1 MFNRED
7 RTWKSL
13 GTIATLLTLTAALAL
28 SGCSTAT
35 KEPQAA
41 PAMTEGGGET
51 KNFVAL
57 NWYLRKPIDNLKDQD
72 AVEAEVN
79 KIIKDK
85 VNASLKVNFIDSA
98 GWEDKMKVMSAAGE
112 PYDLVFT
119 SHWTNRL
126 DLNVQKGAFLPLNEL
141 LDKYGPDIKKKVDPR
156 AWASATYNGKIYAIP
171 AQSPFSQPA
180 SFVFKKELADKY
192 KFDYKQ
198 VKQLA
203 DLEPYLETIKKN
215 EPNVIPLLAVANS
228 GVTGVFPFEY
238 QLLTNGIRYD
248 EKSGKVVRE
257 TSVEAIMNNYRKV
270 NDFYKKG
277 YIAKDAAVKTD
288 FTAEAKSGRYAVL
301 KDSGG
306 YTEDGSKSTALFGY
320 PTVES
325 LYGYPIIMTGNMIGA
340 ATAISKTSKNPERAM
355 MLLNEIWKNPVLSN
369 TLAYGLEDKN
379 YTIKSGK
386 GTDNPVIEAKS
397 GAEQTWAIWHNWL
410 GPLWDQWDSNW
421 NSKKSLEQMRKNNDS
436 AQTSSILGFMFD
448 TEKIKTEIAQVN
460 AVNSEIT
467 PIMNTGSMTDF
478 DKYIEEVKK
487 KMDNAGIEK
496 VVAEAQRQIDEW
508 KKK

>member
-1 MFNRED
+1 
-7 RTWKSL
+7 
-13 GTIATLLTLTAALAL
+13 
-28 SGCSTAT
+28 
-35 KEPQAA
+35 
-41 PAMTEGGGET
+41 
-51 KNFVAL
+51 V
-57 NWYLRKPIDNLKDQD
+57 
-72 AVEAEVN
+72 
-79 KIIKDK
+79 
-85 VNASLKVNFIDSA
+85 
-98 GWEDKMKVMSAAGE
+98 
-112 PYDLVFT
+112 T
-119 SHWTNRL
+119 S
-126 DLNVQKGAFLPLNEL
+126 
-141 LDKYGPDIKKKVDPR
+141 PR
-156 AWASATYNGKIYAIP
+156 RPS
-171 AQSPFSQPA
+171 
-180 SFVFKKELADKY
+180 
-192 KFDYKQ
+192 
-198 VKQLA
+198 
-203 DLEPYLETIKKN
+203 
-215 EPNVIPLLAVANS
+215 
-228 GVTGVFPFEY
+228 
-238 QLLTNGIRYD
+238 
-248 EKSGKVVRE
+248 
-257 TSVEAIMNNYRKV
+257 
-270 NDFYKKG
+270 
-277 YIAKDAAVKTD
+277 
-288 FTAEAKSGRYAVL
+288 L

-325 LYGYPIIMTGNMIGA
+325 LYAYPIIMTGNMIGA

-355 MLLNEIWKNPVLSN
+355 MLLNELWKNPVLSN
-369 TLAYGLEDKN
+369 TLAYGLEGKN

-448 TEKIKTEIAQVN
+448 TEKIKTEIAQLN

-508 KKK
+508 KKR